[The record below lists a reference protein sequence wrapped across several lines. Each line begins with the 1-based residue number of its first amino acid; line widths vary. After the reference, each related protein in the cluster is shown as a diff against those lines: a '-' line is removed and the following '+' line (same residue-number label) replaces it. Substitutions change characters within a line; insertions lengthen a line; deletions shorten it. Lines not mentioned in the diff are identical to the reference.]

1 MNKNRLSAY
10 GFGAFA
16 AGTIVGLIVILRF
29 FDPQPSNPTITVTN
43 EFFGVATFTVTGT
56 ATSAN
61 RLAAALAC
69 VRGEIPWNL
78 APIRKLT
85 EDKVQQIRKLEEKL
99 THQEQTPPI
108 SSYRLPSWW
117 LEHGSIDPG
126 HVVNYNPN
134 GELAVIKYWML
145 VDGKGQWIP
154 IGTKLCS
161 VEGMG
166 GLFTQEYA
174 DNHGLR
180 ILEEKVVGE
189 PLRAEPAR

>member
-1 MNKNRLSAY
+1 MNKNRMIAY

-16 AGTIVGLIVILRF
+16 GGTIVGLSVILTF
-29 FDPQPSNPTITVTN
+29 VDPQPSNPTITVTN

-85 EDKVQQIRKLEEKL
+85 EDKIQQIRHLQQKVESYEK
-99 THQEQTPPI
+99 TPPQHSDMI
-108 SSYRLPSWW
+108 MPGWIN
-117 LEHGSIDPG
+117 GDFIDPG
-126 HVVNYNPN
+126 HVIVYPP
-134 GELAVIKYWML
+134 K
-145 VDGKGQWIP
+145 
-154 IGTKLCS
+154 
-161 VEGMG
+161 
-166 GLFTQEYA
+166 
-174 DNHGLR
+174 
-180 ILEEKVVGE
+180 EKVVGE